1 VTMSLRP
8 AMTVTRPTRTRTWL
22 GSTRW
27 RCDPDPGSRA
37 PISGVHG
44 LGMPNHYQQFW
55 FKHPPRVRRHGSQV
69 HTKLIVGHCEACVK
83 NELSIVY
90 PRSFWLDSS
99 FVRWHAAI
107 LSA

>member
-1 VTMSLRP
+1 M
-8 AMTVTRPTRTRTWL
+8 TRTPVVGPRSPVYM
-22 GSTRW
+22 GSVCQIITSNFGSSTLPVSGVTTPRW
-27 RCDPDPGSRA
+27 RHVSTA
-37 PISGVHG
+37 
-44 LGMPNHYQQFW
+44 
-55 FKHPPRVRRHGSQV
+55 SQV